1 VKSIKFVTACYIMSF
16 VGSHTPRMMATT
28 TIAKWV
34 KTNPS
39 RVRQIVAELVKA
51 GLLESTRGGG
61 GGVMLARSA
70 ENISLLDIYQAV
82 GDEEL
87 PLFAIEDPFS
97 EWADHCQVHDVLT
110 DLRSRIDHNARASLA
125 SIKLSSVFV
134 PWDEAEMAAA
144 QKAAKRSK
152 RKVVAV

>member
-1 VKSIKFVTACYIMSF
+1 
-16 VGSHTPRMMATT
+16 MMATT

-70 ENISLLDIYQAV
+70 DNISLLDIYQAV

-97 EWADHCQVHDVLT
+97 EWANHCQVHDVLT

-125 SIKLSSVFV
+125 SIMLSSVFV